1 MRRRSYFLPV
11 LAVTATTVLSLLS
24 CDDSPLKPHGPELNA
39 PDPRAAVV
47 PPPGASVQV
56 TVQVPASMRT
66 NPFDVTR
73 TLTVPPDFSIAVY
86 ARISGARFLAPTPD
100 GNLLVSQPSA
110 GKILLVR
117 PNGSGDP
124 LITDFATGL
133 RSPHDMVFRA
143 IGGTTYLYVA
153 ESHQI
158 NRYVYTAG
166 NLTAQ
171 NRQIIITG
179 LPDAG
184 GHPLKNISLDA
195 NNMLYVSIASSC
207 NACLSD
213 TQSNPVRGSVYQYN
227 ADGTG
232 GRLFARG
239 LRNAEGLAF
248 VPGTNTLWVAVN
260 NRDNIAF
267 PNHSDWNGDGSDD
280 YGKVMQSYIDNHPPE
295 EFTSVRDGGNYG
307 WPFCNPNPDT
317 PNGLNNMPFDRDVE
331 LNPTGSQLNCDTAD
345 RIVKGIQA
353 HSAPLG
359 LSFLH
364 GSAFPAAY
372 RSGAASGFHGS
383 WNRSQKTG
391 YKVAF
396 FPWDDVTQLPGDQV
410 DLVTGWATLS
420 SNWGR
425 PVDVAVDASGA
436 MLISDDQA
444 NAIYKLVYATAP
456 PPPPPP
462 PSPVIYEAE
471 AANPLTAPI
480 ENRYRGYT
488 GTGYADFTAVGQYVQ
503 WTVTA
508 AAAGPHTLTF
518 RYALRKETRPLQLS
532 VNGEDVNPS
541 LTFPGTRNWTD
552 WQTVSITV
560 PLNAGG
566 NTVRVTAIQSEG
578 PNVDRV
584 TVSGS

>member
-1 MRRRSYFLPV
+1 M
-11 LAVTATTVLSLLS
+11 
-24 CDDSPLKPHGPELNA
+24 
-39 PDPRAAVV
+39 
-47 PPPGASVQV
+47 
-56 TVQVPASMRT
+56 
-66 NPFDVTR
+66 
-73 TLTVPPDFSIAVY
+73 VPPDFSIAVY
-86 ARISGARFLAPTPD
+86 TRIPGARFLAPTPD

-110 GKILLVR
+110 GRILLVR
-117 PNGSGDP
+117 PNGTGDP
-124 LITDFATGL
+124 LISDFATGL

-143 IGGTTYLYVA
+143 ISGTTYLYVA

-184 GHPLKNISLDA
+184 GHPLKSIALDA
-195 NNMLYVSIASSC
+195 NNKLYVSIASSC

-213 TQSNPVRGSVYQYN
+213 TQSNPVRGSIYQYN

-232 GRLFARG
+232 GRLFAQG
-239 LRNAEGLAF
+239 LRNAEGLDF

-260 NRDNIAF
+260 NRDNIGYPF
-267 PNHSDWNGDGSDD
+267 HNDWDGDGTDD
-280 YGKVMQSYIDNHPPE
+280 YGDVMQSYVDNHPPE

-317 PNGLNNMPFDRDVE
+317 PAGLNNMPFDRDVQ
-331 LNPTGSQLNCDTAD
+331 LNADGTRLNCDTAD

-359 LSFLH
+359 LTFLH

-372 RSGAASGFHGS
+372 RSGAAVGYHGS

-391 YKVAF
+391 YKVAL
-396 FPWDDVTQLPGDQV
+396 FPWDDAVQLPGDQV

-425 PVDVAVDASGA
+425 PVDVAVDAAGA

-444 NAIYKLVYATAP
+444 NAIYKLVYSAAP

-462 PSPVIYEAE
+462 PTLVYEAE
-471 AANPLTAPI
+471 TAPI
-480 ENRYRGYT
+480 VTGTVGTRYRGYN
-488 GTGYADFTAVGQYVQ
+488 GTGYVELTASGQHVQ
-503 WTVTA
+503 WTVDA
-508 AAAGPHTLTF
+508 ATSGTRTLTF
-518 RYALRKETRPLQLS
+518 RYASRKIVGQFQLS
-532 VNGEDVNPS
+532 VNGAIVNLS
-541 LTFPGTRNWTD
+541 FPATKSWTD
-552 WQTVSITV
+552 WRTMSISVT
-560 PLNAGG
+560 LNAGS
-566 NTVRVTAIQSEG
+566 NTVRLTATQSVG
-578 PNVDRV
+578 PNIDRL

>member
-1 MRRRSYFLPV
+1 MKRHNILPV
-11 LAVTATTVLSLLS
+11 LATTAVAALGLLS
-24 CDDSPLKPHGPELNA
+24 CEDSPLKPDVRGLNGQQ
-39 PDPRAAVV
+39 PHAAVV
-47 PPPGASVQV
+47 APPGASVQV

-66 NPFDVTR
+66 APFDVNR

-86 ARISGARFLAPTPD
+86 TRITGARFLAPTPD
-100 GNLLVSQPSA
+100 GNLLVSQPST
-110 GKILLVR
+110 GKVLLVR

-124 LITDFATGL
+124 LISDFVTGL

-158 NRYVYTAG
+158 NRYVYTG
-166 NLTAQ
+166 GDLTAQ
-171 NRQIIITG
+171 NRQVIITG

-184 GHPLKNISLDA
+184 GHPLKNIALDA
-195 NNMLYVSIASSC
+195 NNKLYVSIASSC

-213 TQSNPVRGSVYQYN
+213 TQSNPVRGSIYQYN

-239 LRNAEGLAF
+239 IRNAEGLDF

-260 NRDNIAF
+260 NRDNIGF
-267 PNHSDWNGDGSDD
+267 PFHSDWDGDGSDD
-280 YGKVMQSYIDNHPPE
+280 YGKVMQSYVDNHPPE

-317 PNGLNNMPFDRDVE
+317 PNGLNNMPFDLDVQ
-331 LNPTGSQLNCDTAD
+331 LNPTGSQLDCAGAD

-359 LSFLH
+359 MSFLH

-372 RSGAASGFHGS
+372 RSGAAMGYHGS

-391 YKVAF
+391 YKVAL
-396 FPWDDVTQLPGDQV
+396 FPWDDVAQLPGDQV
-410 DLVTGWATLS
+410 DLVTGWATLT

-444 NAIYKLVYATAP
+444 NAIYKLVYNTAP

-462 PSPVIYEAE
+462 PPSIYEAE
-471 AANPLTAPI
+471 TAAIVGATI
-480 ENRYRGYT
+480 DDRHRGYS
-488 GTGYADFTAVGQYVQ
+488 GTGYVDFTASNQHVE
-503 WTVTA
+503 WTVNSSTS
-508 AAAGPHTLTF
+508 GTHTLTF
-518 RYALRKETRPLQLS
+518 RYASRKIAGQLQLS
-532 VNGEDVNPS
+532 VNGGTVNPNLS
-541 LTFPGTRNWTD
+541 FPATRSWTD
-552 WQTVSITV
+552 WRTVSIQVT
-560 PLNAGG
+560 LNAGSH
-566 NTVRVTAIQSEG
+566 TVRVTSTQSEA
-578 PNVDRV
+578 PNVDQL
-584 TVSGS
+584 TVSRN